1 MALDK
6 EFPLDTGVQKY
17 YLPTARATLA
27 LEQNNTRE
35 KIELLRCLRFP
46 QELGSMT
53 LLDPIYMR
61 GQAYI
66 MLHNGSA
73 AASESHKVI
82 DHPGIG
88 STATLQNSTFVVVH
102 PFRNSFG
109 KRIGDTAR
117 CAASQSDRWSC
128 STNGGCST
136 LALASRC
143 HWALRCKRNPRWQN
157 FLDASIGT
165 RPL

>member
-27 LEQNNTRE
+27 LEQNNPRRAS
-35 KIELLRCLRFP
+35 ELLRGLRFR

-73 AASESHKVI
+73 AASEFHKVI
-82 DHPGIG
+82 DHPGIVG
-88 STATLQNSTFVVVH
+88 SYPLAALSHLGLARSYALQ
-102 PFRNSFG
+102 
-109 KRIGDTAR
+109 GDTAKSQ
-117 CAASQSDRWSC
+117 AAYRDFFALWKDADSDIPILKAAKAEYA
-128 STNGGCST
+128 N
-136 LALASRC
+136 L
-143 HWALRCKRNPRWQN
+143 Q
-157 FLDASIGT
+157 
-165 RPL
+165 